1 MAFDIKIEGDTILI
15 SDGGVP
21 VMGMQE
27 AVTDQERRAVLIM
40 LGGAVRS
47 DVSDCLEDE
56 LNAFVTLDADIL
68 IDTRQVSYVSVAAQQ
83 CFLRVQRYA
92 DRVGKGRLTLSIPDD
107 KLYAQ
112 FEETGITELLQIV
125 R

>member
-1 MAFDIKIEGDTILI
+1 MALKIKIEGDTILI
-15 SDGGVP
+15 SDGGTP
-21 VMGMQE
+21 VMGVRE
-27 AVTDQERRAVLIM
+27 SVTDPERRAVAVV

-68 IDTRQVSYVSVAAQQ
+68 IDTRQVTYVSIAAQQ
-83 CFLRVQRYA
+83 CFLRVQRYS
-92 DRVGKGRLTLSIPDD
+92 DCIGKGRITLSIPDD